1 MRRTYTVAPYG
12 SRVVFTDDVK
22 AFNALASTGGLRKA
36 DAACGA
42 MAPARTG
49 GYVVGVFDRHWLTAV
64 HECTHL
70 AATVLPAVGIDP
82 LSNNSEPLAY
92 LVDNLTAVCCR
103 LLGIR

>member
-1 MRRTYTVAPYG
+1 VRRSYTIAPYG
-12 SRVVFTDDVK
+12 YRVAFTDCVK
-22 AFNALASTGGLRKA
+22 TFNALSSTSGLGKLEAS
-36 DAACGA
+36 GA

-92 LVDNLTAVCCR
+92 LVDNLTAVCCK